1 MSRTQ
6 NLNVARVAKRVHILE
21 TQCFCHNVSSFWRP
35 QKVDPGNGTPRLF
48 NGTENYTIYTKDAFH
63 RHIIQGEDGAVN
75 PKKKGTKVAPYY
87 VVSVPAG
94 GECTLRCRLM
104 AEDEITMP
112 PFSEKNFDDVLQRR
126 RAEADQFYS
135 IALQIVQVSS
145 VTPSS
150 EL

>member
-1 MSRTQ
+1 MF
-6 NLNVARVAKRVHILE
+6 K
-21 TQCFCHNVSSFWRP
+21 
-35 QKVDPGNGTPRLF
+35 
-48 NGTENYTIYTKDAFH
+48 GTENYTIYTKDAFH

-112 PFSEKNFDDVLQRR
+112 PFSKKNFDDVLQRR

-135 IALQIVQVSS
+135 IAIPGEGLFSAEF
-145 VTPSS
+145 S
-150 EL
+150 ELRFRKKIRRITVHKTSTELHGHGDKR